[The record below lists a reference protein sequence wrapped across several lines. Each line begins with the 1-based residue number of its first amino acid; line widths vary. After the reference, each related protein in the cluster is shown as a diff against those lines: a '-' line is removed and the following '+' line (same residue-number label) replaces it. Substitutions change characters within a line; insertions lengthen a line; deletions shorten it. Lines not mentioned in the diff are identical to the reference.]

1 MENKYLTKILKILKV
16 IGMFFLILFVIL
28 WIVGIIYGN
37 IENRKREEERQKTER
52 IYRSEYIGQIEK
64 KYPKAYENP
73 ERIREI
79 ILKSIKRSERK
90 AENSDRKTYMTT
102 YYDEKGRVVYTARE
116 YMGQYESNWRSSKGS
131 GKRYVLFTPTEKGY
145 VYDEKG
151 RVINKIYVKG
161 NVNYEVTELKEE
173 KKRMFLKDGSSIGV
187 SATNIE
193 YLEDG
198 RRKETAEYINTASYA
213 QGYIREETIYRNDK
227 KEEINII
234 IDSERSNSIIIV
246 YIGKKYDKSGKLIY
260 KTVERK
266 NKDDGYRSYTT
277 MDLIK
282 GEILTKYYDGDKAF
296 ATVTETLIGKDRAIV
311 KRERVGDEVKI
322 FDNYNKITEKS
333 YNYIRNIIKNK
344 SIYKVLK
351 VNKNYDTFIFEYNDV
366 KNGIDKNS
374 FFYETFNLVA
384 KEENGVTGQFGG
396 EELEI
401 YFNKNNRIIK
411 KIFKDFYKKS
421 YSNDESP
428 IKDWENII
436 FYSNEKELEKYFL
449 KNEEKEISTSDYEKI
464 NTMEDFRNGY

>member
-1 MENKYLTKILKILKV
+1 MENEYLTKILKILKV

-282 GEILTKYYDGDKAF
+282 GEIITKYYDGEKAF
-296 ATVTETLIGKDRAIV
+296 ATVTETLIGKDRA
-311 KRERVGDEVKI
+311 
-322 FDNYNKITEKS
+322 
-333 YNYIRNIIKNK
+333 
-344 SIYKVLK
+344 VL
-351 VNKNYDTFIFEYNDV
+351 E
-366 KNGIDKNS
+366 
-374 FFYETFNLVA
+374 
-384 KEENGVTGQFGG
+384 
-396 EELEI
+396 
-401 YFNKNNRIIK
+401 
-411 KIFKDFYKKS
+411 
-421 YSNDESP
+421 
-428 IKDWENII
+428 
-436 FYSNEKELEKYFL
+436 
-449 KNEEKEISTSDYEKI
+449 
-464 NTMEDFRNGY
+464 